1 MDNLQFIQQ
10 IYHGKNCYAD
20 SMTPEQIDLLHIP
33 SGVESI
39 VRKMISEKRM
49 VFLTGNPGDG
59 KTFIIKALKDFLD
72 GVFVVK
78 DMNDMP
84 DEELPQLAEHIND
97 CYINGEPCVIAANE
111 FPFHKLTNIIKLR
124 QPKLHEELS
133 EIKKNILVLE
143 YPTVDLKRVCIV
155 DLNERNLLD
164 KDSCVVK
171 SFIQKFTNLL
181 LPYCGSSRV
190 LAHNV
195 KALTNRPVLN
205 QVLDIFSFISM
216 SGQHFVIRDILGVVS
231 YMLVSC
237 TNAEREDEAS
247 GYYYDALFGAS
258 NDLTSDALM
267 TFAAQ
272 FDPILLSKPE
282 LDEKLWN
289 GEFLEGW
296 QFDCPSLWPA
306 QITNGN
312 GSVEDA
318 TSLFKSIK
326 RKFYFENIY
335 AKELTELQPQ
345 DLREC
350 VEILVKM
357 REDTK
362 QIKRMLIY
370 SMNRLFLST
379 DDEREK
385 LRLWTTHSYD
395 LSRQASASVSTRYVD
410 ANDLELAYPEPVKW
424 LSEMEY
430 YPACIVMFSSKR
442 RDIRLEI
449 DIDLLRSLIRIKNGY
464 PASLLSIQYEQ
475 TVSQFVR
482 ALCSAG
488 ISRDYA
494 DGEILIANRCDG
506 TLKRLHIENNK
517 YYLGN
522 GVGF

>member
-1 MDNLQFIQQ
+1 MDNLQFVQQ

-39 VRKMISEKRM
+39 VQKMINEKRI

-59 KTFIIKALKDFLD
+59 KTFIIKALKGLLD
-72 GVFVVK
+72 NVFVVT
-78 DMNDMP
+78 DMNSMP
-84 DEELPQLAEHIND
+84 DWKLPQLAQRIND

-111 FPFHKLTNIIKLR
+111 FPFHKLTNIMK
-124 QPKLHEELS
+124 QYHPKLYEELIG
-133 EIKKNILVLE
+133 IKKNILVLG
-143 YPTVDLKRVCIV
+143 YPTVELKRVCIV

-164 KDSCVVK
+164 KDRCVVK
-171 SFIQKFTNLL
+171 SFIQKFTDLL
-181 LPYCGSSRV
+181 LPYCGSNHI

-195 KALTNRPVLN
+195 KALKNDLALN
-205 QVLDIFSFISM
+205 QILDIFSFISM
-216 SGQHFVIRDILGVVS
+216 SGQHFVIRDILEAVS

-237 TNAEREDEAS
+237 TDAERDDEES
-247 GYYYDALFGAS
+247 WYYYDALFSTS
-258 NDLTSDALM
+258 NDLM
-267 TFAAQ
+267 TFAVQ

-296 QFDCPSLWPA
+296 QFDCPSQWPV
-306 QITNGN
+306 QITKGN
-312 GSVEDA
+312 GSVEEA

-335 AKELTELQPQ
+335 AMGLTELQPQ
-345 DLREC
+345 DFREC
-350 VEILVKM
+350 MEILVRM
-357 REDTK
+357 REDIRR
-362 QIKRMLIY
+362 IKRMLIY

-379 DDEREK
+379 DDESEK
-385 LRLWTTHSYD
+385 LRSWTTHSYD
-395 LSRQASASVSTRYVD
+395 LSRQAGASVSTRYID
-410 ANDLELAYPEPVKW
+410 ANDLELAYPEPAKW

-430 YPACIVMFSSKR
+430 SPACIVMFSSKR

-449 DIDLLRSLIRIKNGY
+449 NIDLLRSLIRIKNGY
-464 PASLLSIQYEQ
+464 PASLLSTHYEQ

-488 ISRDYA
+488 ISRDYP
-494 DGEILIANRCDG
+494 DGEVLIANRREG
-506 TLKRLHIENNK
+506 TLKRLRIENDK